1 MADLKELVI
10 KGPDPEK
17 HRVVRWRCVDL
28 CEEIARRYS
37 VNVEKG
43 TVGRWLRKLKLT
55 RLQPRP
61 YHPKKSAETQKA
73 FERNFAGLVK
83 GALLTATASPA
94 IEIWFQDEA
103 RVGQQG
109 WIPYIWAPIGA
120 RPSGSTE
127 TIVMTRSI
135 CLARSARTAAWA
147 PQ

>member
-43 TVGRWLRKLKLT
+43 TVGTKPEWGNRAGFPIFGRRSARGLR
-55 RLQPRP
+55 Q
-61 YHPKKSAETQKA
+61 Y
-73 FERNFAGLVK
+73 
-83 GALLTATASPA
+83 
-94 IEIWFQDEA
+94 
-103 RVGQQG
+103 
-109 WIPYIWAPIGA
+109 
-120 RPSGSTE
+120 E
-127 TIVMTRSI
+127 TIVMTWSI